1 MARGRKTGGR
11 KRGTPNRRTIAQ
23 REIVASGMMPL
34 EFLCSVYRDPR
45 LSLARRIEAAKCA
58 APYIHPRI
66 STTEFVPPSEPQIN
80 RIRISFVAPDG
91 TRVPFRPPP
100 ELKKIQAFNSPSEA
114 AR

>member
-58 APYIHPRI
+58 APYIHARI
-66 STTEFVPPSEPQIN
+66 STTEAPPPKPHEIN
-80 RIRISFVAPDG
+80 RIRISFVELDG

-100 ELKKIQAFNSPSEA
+100 ELENNQTFNSP
-114 AR
+114 